1 MPEIVLT
8 TYDNLVFDELK
19 NGDVLEDKHIQRIEE
34 GIQRII
40 KEAKVLTIKD
50 IDTICENL

>member
-1 MPEIVLT
+1 MPEKVLT

-19 NGDVLEDKHIQRIEE
+19 NGDVLEDKHIKRIED

-40 KEAKVLTIKD
+40 EEAKVLTIKD